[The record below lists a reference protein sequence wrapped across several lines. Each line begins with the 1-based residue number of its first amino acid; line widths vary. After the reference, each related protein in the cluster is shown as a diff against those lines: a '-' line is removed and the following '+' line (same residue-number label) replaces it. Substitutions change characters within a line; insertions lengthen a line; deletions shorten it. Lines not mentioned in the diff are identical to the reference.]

1 MKFRG
6 VMIGSE
12 NPEALGAFYTGV
24 LGEPGFREESWYGW
38 DNGAQLIIGAH
49 SEVSGENALPQRIIL
64 TLEVTDVPG
73 SFEKV
78 KALGARVVA
87 EPYKPD
93 PSDENWLA
101 TLKDP
106 DGNFIQLSTPWR
118 G

>member
-12 NPEALGAFYTGV
+12 NSEALGAFSTGV
-24 LGEPGFREESWYGW
+24 LGEPGFREGSWFEW
-38 DNGAQLIIGAH
+38 DDGAQLIIG
-49 SEVSGENALPQRIIL
+49 SQRGEGENALPQRI
-64 TLEVTDVPG
+64 TLAVEVNDVSG

-87 EPYKPD
+87 APYKPE
-93 PSDENWLA
+93 PSGENWLA

-106 DGNFIQLSTPWR
+106 DGNFIHSST
-118 G
+118 